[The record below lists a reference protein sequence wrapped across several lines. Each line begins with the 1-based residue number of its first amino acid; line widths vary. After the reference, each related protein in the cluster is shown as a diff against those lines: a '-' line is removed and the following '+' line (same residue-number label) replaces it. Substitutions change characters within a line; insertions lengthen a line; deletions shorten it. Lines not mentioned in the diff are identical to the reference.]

1 MNAMF
6 KKPAGEPSR
15 AAEHIFVPAEA
26 KASRSGKSKIIAT
39 RPRLPLRW
47 PKVMKSRKEA
57 FEAWHAVAMQ
67 VCNDAD
73 VSFRLMAVVR
83 HFVHWNTGT
92 FWATNATIARHAGYC
107 SERTIKRDMVTYSAL
122 GIFNVEHG
130 WRRGAGG
137 KIVRSRL
144 VRLSIPTDLPP
155 ETWIPNTDHGDNS
168 CPHELLGVANDHG
181 DNCCHH
187 ELDNC
192 CPFTLGDT
200 HDGGDGAA

>member
-6 KKPAGEPSR
+6 KKPAGDMSR
-15 AAEHIFVPAEA
+15 AAEHIFVPTNATP
-26 KASRSGKSKIIAT
+26 SPSGKPKVIAA
-39 RPRLPLRW
+39 RPRLPLKW
-47 PKVMKSRKEA
+47 PTVMKARKEA

-67 VCNDAD
+67 VCSDAD

-92 FWATNATIARHAGYC
+92 FWATNATIARHAGCC
-107 SERTIKRDMVTYSAL
+107 SERTIKRDMATYNAL
-122 GIFNVEHG
+122 GIFNVELG

-144 VRLSIPTDLPP
+144 VRLSIPTDLPA
-155 ETWIPNTDHGDNS
+155 ETWLPSTYHGDNS

-181 DNCCHH
+181 DNSCPNDG
-187 ELDNC
+187 DNS
-192 CPFTLGDT
+192 CPFTLEDT